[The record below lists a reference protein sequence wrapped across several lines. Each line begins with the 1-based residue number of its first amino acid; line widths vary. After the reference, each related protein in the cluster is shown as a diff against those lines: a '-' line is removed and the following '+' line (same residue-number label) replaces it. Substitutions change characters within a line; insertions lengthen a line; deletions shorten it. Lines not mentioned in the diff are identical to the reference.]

1 MICLSKSGAIIDL
14 WGQLHRNSQS
24 AGQQSYVQN
33 CSIRMVYLPAEKY
46 LFNKKSESEVMSKPK
61 IGLLSKK
68 RGNIKLQQKFAGKDN
83 VKDETAKEVSHHLT
97 ALSNSGYDVEVINW
111 NSSFIQHVKESGVQ
125 LVFNVSS
132 MVEAAILEETG
143 IPFVGSGTTGIALA
157 ANKAL
162 AKRLWQQ
169 AGIPTSDF
177 VVLKNLSDCKSF
189 IANPSIPFP
198 LFIKPVAGRGS
209 AGITKNSY
217 ITNGEELIDNFKIL
231 HRTIGQP
238 VIVERY
244 LKGREI
250 TIGVIG
256 NKKEIRTLPPLEI
269 KYNDGDKFLTFNKK
283 EADNDKFICP
293 AGLTEE
299 QSKELRAIAIRAFR
313 TLRLRDYARID
324 AKLTPQGFML
334 LEANSFAGLMCTPLE
349 KPHSY
354 IGFMA
359 KAEGHNGKELI
370 NEIVEVALERIN
382 H

>member
-1 MICLSKSGAIIDL
+1 M
-14 WGQLHRNSQS
+14 
-24 AGQQSYVQN
+24 
-33 CSIRMVYLPAEKY
+33 
-46 LFNKKSESEVMSKPK
+46 NKLR

-68 RGNIKLQQKFAGKDN
+68 RGNYKLQQEFAGKEN
-83 VKDETAKEVSHHLT
+83 VKDETAKEVSHHLA
-97 ALSNSGYDVEVINW
+97 ALSNNGYEVEEIQWDSN
-111 NSSFIQHVKESGVQ
+111 FIQHVKESNVQ
-125 LVFNVSS
+125 LIFNVSS
-132 MVEAAILEETG
+132 MVEAAILEETN

-169 AGIPTSDF
+169 ADIPTSEF
-177 VVLKNLSDCKSF
+177 VVLRSLSDCQKF
-189 IANPSIPFP
+189 IANPSIPYP

-209 AGITKNSY
+209 AGITKHSY
-217 ITNGEELIDNFKIL
+217 ITNGDQLLENFKIL
-231 HRTIGQP
+231 KSTIKQP

-256 NKKEIRTLPPLEI
+256 NKNRIRTLPPLEI
-269 KYNDGDKFLTFNKK
+269 KYSEGDKFLTFNKK

-299 QSKELRAIAIRAFR
+299 QDKQLRKIAIRAFKV
-313 TLRLRDYARID
+313 LRLRDYARID
-324 AKLTPQGFML
+324 AKLTSQGFML
-334 LEANSFAGLMCTPLE
+334 LEANSFAGLMCTPKE

-359 KAEGHNGKELI
+359 KAEGHNGKDLLH
-370 NEIVEVALERIN
+370 EIVDVALERIN
-382 H
+382 HK